1 MFVMAPWTSIDLSA
15 IRQTYYNLSNMYKR
29 SDYIYMYVKLC
40 SILMLIRSCCVM
52 NISDFRPESMLSK
65 KHATIKST
73 CVLQSIICHKV

>member
-1 MFVMAPWTSIDLSA
+1 MFVTAPWTSIDLSA
-15 IRQTYYNLSNMYKR
+15 IGQTYYNLSNR

-65 KHATIKST
+65 KQ
-73 CVLQSIICHKV
+73 LLKVHVFYSL